1 MGSKIEWTNRTWNP
15 TTGCTYYSS
24 AKNGGNECLNCY
36 SEVLTNRL
44 QAMGQEKYKQG
55 FDVFVEHEDVLDEP
69 YSWKQPSTVFVNS
82 MSDLLHLACSD
93 DFIKKAFK
101 VVNDTPQ
108 HTYQIL
114 TKRHERLEKLPAD
127 LVWSDN
133 IWMGVSCGNQYA
145 TKRIPSLVQSKAKH
159 KFLSVEPFI
168 QEITEIDLTGI
179 NWVIVGGESGNNS
192 YKIEKDEKGKEKYQ
206 IVNGRVVYTF
216 VLDENGRKILEKKI
230 RPLKKEWV
238 EVIKDKCEQ
247 QNIPFFFKQ
256 WGKAKNNPN
265 SNDPTLNKEH
275 RYYAKGGCQ
284 LNGKIYWANPT
295 VENDSTPMINVFGE
309 EYYIMDEFE
318 ELNSIWEL
326 KSYLPMIDKGLYSQL
341 KENIKQNDLNDP
353 ILYYVTAEGKKLV
366 IEGHNRLKACIELK
380 KKKIPTKEVKETF
393 NCLDDV
399 KLWMVKHQCGKRN
412 LSSIEMIRLAYLS
425 KPSIEK
431 LARENLSKAGKSF
444 SKSTISQTN
453 STEIKKIDTYE
464 EICKIAKVGRTTVYR
479 YSHILKFATQTVI
492 DRLHNGDISIGSA
505 FDSLKNKIEPV
516 IDNTDKECILVS
528 PSRNNRQ
535 SEINSLKNETISIE
549 SAYSSQKDRKVAVT
563 ENKITEIEPKLV
575 KPTQVN
581 NIIILQNIE
590 DGQKKI
596 KIGDIDVMMIF
607 NQSDKLNILKENP
620 NVRIGVYYLS

>member
-1 MGSKIEWTNRTWNP
+1 MGSSIEWTNRSWNP

-36 SEVLTNRL
+36 AEVMTKRL
-44 QAMGQEKYKQG
+44 KLMGNPRYKMG
-55 FDVFVEHEDVLDEP
+55 FDVVVEHEDVLSEP
-69 YSWKQPSTVFVNS
+69 YAWKKPTTVFVNS
-82 MSDLLHLACSD
+82 MSDLLHKDISG
-93 DFIKKAFK
+93 DFIRK
-101 VVNDTPQ
+101 VFNVMNETTQ
-108 HTYQIL
+108 HTYQVL
-114 TKRHERLEKLPAD
+114 SKRHVRLENLPDD
-127 LVWSDN
+127 LVWSRN
-133 IWMGVSCGNQYA
+133 IWMGVSCGTQYG
-145 TKRIPSLVQSKAKH
+145 TKRIKALVESNAKH
-159 KFLSVEPFI
+159 KFLSIEPFI
-168 QEITEIDLTGI
+168 QEIFEIDLTGI
-179 NWVIVGGESGNNS
+179 DWVIAGGESGNNS
-192 YKIEKDEKGKEKYQ
+192 YQIAKDEKGEEKYQ
-206 IVNGRVVYTF
+206 IINGRVVFTY
-216 VLDENGRKILEKKI
+216 VLDDNGKKI
-230 RPLKKEWV
+230 IDKVIRPMKKEWV
-238 EVIKDKCEQ
+238 EMIKNKCDE

-256 WGKAKNNPN
+256 WGKIKNNPN
-265 SNDPTLNKEH
+265 PNDPTLNKEH

-326 KSYLPMIDKGLYSQL
+326 KSYLPMMDKGLYSQL

-353 ILYYVTAEGKKLV
+353 ILYYVTEEGKKLV

-393 NCLDDV
+393 NCLDDI

-431 LARENLSKAGKSF
+431 LAKENLSKAGKSF
-444 SKSTISQTN
+444 SKNAISQTN
-453 STEIKKIDTYE
+453 NAEIKKIDTYE
-464 EICKIAKVGRTTVYR
+464 EIRKIANVSRTTVYR

-492 DRLHNGDISIGSA
+492 DRLHNGDISIGLA

-516 IDNTDKECILVS
+516 IDNTDKKYISIL
-528 PSRNNRQ
+528 PRRNNCQ
-535 SEINSLKNETISIE
+535 SVVNTVNNETISIE
-549 SAYSSQKDRKVAVT
+549 FVDATQKNKKEAVKVNKVT
-563 ENKITEIEPKLV
+563 ELKPKLV